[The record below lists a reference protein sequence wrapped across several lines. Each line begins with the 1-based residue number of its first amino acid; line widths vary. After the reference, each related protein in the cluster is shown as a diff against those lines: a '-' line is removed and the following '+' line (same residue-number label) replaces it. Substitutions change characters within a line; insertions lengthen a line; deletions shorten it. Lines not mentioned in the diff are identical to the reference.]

1 MKALRSTLLLELVI
15 RVVFRVL
22 PSAARRLLAG
32 RPILLDGQRLDPDL
46 QLLLRLERLTSAGTP
61 SVSLQ
66 RRREHLDTA
75 TALAGGPILPGVL
88 TRPVSIVADDD
99 PGRPALPAR
108 LYTPQDLP
116 AGSALL
122 VFGHGGGWVTGSLDS
137 HDAVCR
143 YLAVQAGVRVLSV
156 GYRLAPEHPFPAAVG
171 DVGAAFRF
179 ALAHAV
185 ELGADPA
192 MIALGGDSAGGNLA
206 AVVTHL
212 AVRAREPAPVFLL
225 LFYPPCDAVHR
236 SRSRELF
243 AARFLLTDADI
254 TWFSDHYMPPPIDRG
269 DPRASILLAEDLSGM
284 PPTYLATAGF
294 DPLRD
299 EGEMFGRRLAD
310 AGVPVVLRRHAG
322 LVHGFV
328 NMIGLAG
335 RCREAVAEAAGALR
349 TGLALAGRSPADR
362 SIGAPGETRTHTV
375 RDLNPL
381 PLPIG
386 IRGQQAPLLG
396 QERS

>member
-1 MKALRSTLLLELVI
+1 MKALRSTILLELVI

-22 PSAARRLLAG
+22 PGAVRRVLAG
-32 RPILLDGQRLDPDL
+32 RPVALDGQRLDPDL

-75 TALAGGPILPGVL
+75 TALAGGPVIPGVL
-88 TRPVSIVADDD
+88 VRPVRITRDGAGARAV
-99 PGRPALPAR
+99 PAR
-108 LYTPQDLP
+108 LYTPHDLP
-116 AGSALL
+116 PGSPLL
-122 VFGHGGGWVTGSLDS
+122 VYGHGGGWVTGSLDS

-143 YLAVQAGVRVLSV
+143 SLAVQAGVRVLSV
-156 GYRLAPEHPFPAAVG
+156 GYRLAPEHPFPAAVA
-171 DVGAAFRF
+171 DVTAALRF
-179 ALAHAV
+179 ARTHAAA
-185 ELGADPA
+185 LGADPA
-192 MIALGGDSAGGNLA
+192 AIAIGGDSAGGNLA
-206 AVVTHL
+206 AVASHL
-212 AVRAREPAPVFLL
+212 AIRAGESPPAFLL

-236 SRSRELF
+236 TRSRDLF
-243 AARFLLTDADI
+243 GARFLLTEEDI
-254 TWFSDHYMPPPIDRG
+254 TWFCDHYMPPTVDRG
-269 DPRASILLAEDLSGM
+269 DPRASILLADDLSGM

-299 EGEMFGRRLAD
+299 EGEMFAHRLVG
-310 AGVPVVLRRHAG
+310 AGVPVVLRRHPD

-328 NMIGLAG
+328 NLTGLSG

-349 TGLALAGRSPADR
+349 TGLVLR
-362 SIGAPGETRTHTV
+362 GAPGQTRTDTV

-386 IRGQQAPLLG
+386 IRGQAPQAG
-396 QERS
+396 QERW